1 MTETVSLGLVVLQA
15 GIAIALLEA
24 LRRRDIAAAV
34 NALVSFAGAL
44 LPVLAEFIL
53 RSVFAQSVSFGP
65 ELPLW
70 IAAAGCLHSFG
81 MLGPYDSV
89 WWWDNL
95 THTVS
100 AALAAALIYAGL
112 IVIARHSNI
121 LSPSSG
127 SIVVLTVLFTLAVGM
142 FWELIE
148 LVAREV
154 GERYNIEPVLVHY
167 GWRDTALDLVFDL
180 IGALLVVLLDHRTFV
195 PIANQFPDVTRILVL
210 GSGLVIVVG
219 SALMA
224 LSVELGRD
232 TTQGWKE

>member
-1 MTETVSLGLVVLQA
+1 MTDTVSIGLVVLQA
-15 GIAIALLEA
+15 GIAVVLLEA

-44 LPVLAEFIL
+44 LPVLAEFVL
-53 RSVFAQSVSFGP
+53 RSVFAQSVSFGL

-112 IVIARHSNI
+112 IVIVRHSSI
-121 LSPSSG
+121 LSLSSG
-127 SIVVLTVLFTLAVGM
+127 SIVVLTVLFTFAVGV

-148 LVAREV
+148 LVAREA
-154 GERYNIEPVLVHY
+154 GKRYDIEPVLVHY
-167 GWRDTALDLVFDL
+167 GWRDTAIDLVFDL
-180 IGALLVVLLDHRTFV
+180 IGALLVILLDLRTFV
-195 PIANQFPDVTRILVL
+195 PVANQSPNVTRILGL

-224 LSVELGRD
+224 LGVKLSRE